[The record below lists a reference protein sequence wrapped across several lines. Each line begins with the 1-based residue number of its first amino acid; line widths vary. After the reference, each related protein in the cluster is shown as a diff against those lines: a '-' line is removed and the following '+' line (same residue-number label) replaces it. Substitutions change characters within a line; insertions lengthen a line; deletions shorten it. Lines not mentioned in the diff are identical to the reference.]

1 MENIKIFVEQLISL
15 TGLTGNA
22 VPVLRH
28 VLLVL
33 IAILLASLAGLLCRK
48 IIVPIVRRL
57 TSHTDARWDDVLLGD
72 KVLISA
78 CQIVP
83 AIVIWQ
89 LLPLVFYQYPVVREL
104 LTRLTAIYITV
115 MTVKL
120 VLVFISAVKQLE
132 GEERSARQQYLYSF
146 MGVVRIVILF
156 VAAIVVIAIVLDRDP
171 MKLFAGL
178 GATSAV
184 LMLVFQDTIK
194 GLVAGIRLTSNDM
207 LHKGDWI
214 TVPKA
219 GANGIVEDMSLT
231 TVKIRNFDNTMVTVT
246 PQSLVDD
253 SFQNWNGMQQGE
265 GRRVNR
271 MVYYDF
277 RSIRIVDEQLRKQLI
292 AKKYFKADEIKTG
305 MVNMTLFRQY
315 LAGWLS
321 RHPLVNPDMTLMVRQ
336 MEPTPEG
343 LPVEFYFFLKEK
355 EWVAYENQMA
365 EMMEH
370 IYAVTPDFGLQIYQK
385 FPHQ

>member
-1 MENIKIFVEQLISL
+1 MNKITKYVIL
-15 TGLTGNA
+15 TVVCL
-22 VPVLRH
+22 
-28 VLLVL
+28 
-33 IAILLASLAGLLCRK
+33 
-48 IIVPIVRRL
+48 
-57 TSHTDARWDDVLLGD
+57 
-72 KVLISA
+72 
-78 CQIVP
+78 IVP
-83 AIVIWQ
+83 AALAWNF
-89 LLPLVFYQYPVVREL
+89 LPSVLKDFPRVYEVVHRV
-104 LTRLTAIYITV
+104 TAIYVTIVATW
-115 MTVKL
+115 L
-120 VLVFISAVKQLE
+120 LISFANSFRRLGEQRALSHQQYINSFISVLK
-132 GEERSARQQYLYSF
+132 
-146 MGVVRIVILF
+146 IILIF
-156 VAAIVVIAIVLDRDP
+156 IAIIIIISILLKKDP
-171 MKLFAGL
+171 STLFAGL
-178 GATSAV
+178 GAASAI
-184 LMLVFQDTIK
+184 LMLAFQDTIK

>member
-48 IIVPIVRRL
+48 IIVPVVRRL